1 MHIKMEIEKFI
12 DSLRILREEIEK
24 INITET
30 LKITKK
36 VRNNEKRAKI
46 IGNKKD
52 RWIRTV
58 REKFKFS
65 SNKKQILG
73 KTK

>member
-1 MHIKMEIEKFI
+1 M
-12 DSLRILREEIEK
+12 DSLGSLRILREEIEK

-30 LKITKK
+30 LKTTKK
-36 VRNNEKRAKI
+36 ERNNEKRAKI

-52 RWIRTV
+52 RWVRTV

-65 SNKKQILG
+65 GNKKQILG

>member
-52 RWIRTV
+52 R
-58 REKFKFS
+58 
-65 SNKKQILG
+65 
-73 KTK
+73 

>member
-46 IGNKKD
+46 IGN
-52 RWIRTV
+52 
-58 REKFKFS
+58 
-65 SNKKQILG
+65 
-73 KTK
+73 